1 MNPLVQL
8 REFGQSPWYD
18 YIRRGLISSG
28 ELKAMLDNDGLMG
41 VTSNPSIFEKAIAGS
56 TDYNQSLK
64 QIAADVRS
72 VKDIYETLAVR
83 DIQDA
88 ADLMYSVYEK
98 TKTRDGY
105 VSLEVSPALAY
116 DKDGTIEEALRLH
129 KAVSRENVMIK
140 VPATPEGI
148 PAIDYL
154 LSQGINVNVT
164 LLFTVQAYEQVAWAY
179 ISGLEKLAAKGR
191 DISKVASVASFFI
204 SRIDSLI
211 DSQLEAKLK
220 ESSKPR
226 ERATLQS
233 LFGKIAIANAKIVYT
248 SFQKIFSSPRFLA
261 LKEKGAK
268 VQRLLWASTGTK
280 NPKYPDTYYV
290 EELIG
295 PDTVNTMPSA
305 TFTAFRDHGRGRPSL
320 LEGVDEARET
330 MEQLAECG
338 ISIEQSGQKLLKD
351 GAKIFVD
358 SFDQLMSVINRKRE
372 ELLGAKLDKQTYA
385 LGGWDKNVQNKLKEL
400 RDQNFIRRLWAK
412 DAALWHSDAAH
423 QKVIRN
429 ALGWL
434 NVAEDQLEAIT
445 RIKGAAESIRKAGFK
460 HALLLGMG
468 GSSLCP
474 EVCAMTWGRLSGYPE
489 LLVLDSTVPAQVRR
503 FEKKVDL
510 AKTLCIVSSKS
521 GSTTEPIVFYQYFYD
536 RMREVKGNKAG
547 DNFIAITDPG
557 SLLENLARE
566 SGFRD
571 ILPGVPEI
579 GGRYSALSNFGIIP
593 AAIMGIDVEHL
604 LYRAERMR
612 HSCDSCVPPTDNP
625 GMVLGVTIG
634 ELAKQGRDK
643 LTFITSPAI
652 SNLGAWLEQ
661 LLAESTGKEG
671 KGIIPVDDEPVGSPD
686 VYGSDRLFA
695 YIRYTAKPD
704 AGQDEK
710 VTALEKA
717 GHPVVRI
724 EFTEFDNLGEEFFR
738 WEIATAVAGALIG
751 INAFDQPNVQESKDF
766 TKAYLEEYK
775 KNGRLPQPNAFLDG
789 NGGIRVYCDEANARA
804 LATAGTSSLDSAL
817 AAHLG
822 RVKAGDYVAFNAYLE
837 RNDATYQALQGMRLS
852 VRDKKRVATTLG
864 YGPRFLHSTG
874 QLHKGGP
881 NSGVFIQVTA
891 DDAEDLKIPDEPFT
905 FGILKDAQALGDFR
919 CLSQRS
925 RRAIRVHLG
934 ADVDAGLKKL
944 QQAIQKAL

>member
-8 REFGQSPWYD
+8 RELGQSPWYD

-28 ELKAMLDNDGLMG
+28 ELKALIDNDGLMG

-56 TDYNQSLK
+56 TDYNPSLR
-64 QIAADVRS
+64 QIAQDVRG
-72 VKDIYETLAVR
+72 VKEIYETLAVR

-88 ADLMYSVYEK
+88 ADLMYPVYEK
-98 TKTRDGY
+98 TGTRDGY

-116 DKDGTIEEALRLH
+116 DREGTIEEALRLH
-129 KAVSRENVMIK
+129 KAVGRENVMIK

-164 LLFTVQAYEQVAWAY
+164 LLFSVQAYEQVAWAY

-191 DISKVASVASFFI
+191 DVSKVASVASFFI
-204 SRIDSLI
+204 SRIDSLVDALI
-211 DSQLEAKLK
+211 EARIK
-220 ESSKPR
+220 ESTRPR
-226 ERATLQS
+226 EKATLQS
-233 LFGKIAIANAKIVYT
+233 LTGKIAIANAKIAYQ
-248 SFQKIFSSPRFLA
+248 SFLKIFSSPRFLA

-295 PDTVNTMPSA
+295 PDTVDTMPSA
-305 TFTAFRDHGRGRPSL
+305 TFNAFRDHGKVRPAL

-330 MEQLAECG
+330 MAALAECG
-338 ISIEQSGQKLLKD
+338 ISIEEAAQKLLKD

-358 SFDQLMSVINRKRE
+358 AFDQLMSVIHRKRE
-372 ELLGAKLDKQTYA
+372 ELLGAKLDRQTFS
-385 LGGWDKNVQNKLKEL
+385 LGAADKNVQARLKEL
-400 RDQNFIRRLWAK
+400 REQGFIRRLWAK
-412 DAALWHSDAAH
+412 EPGLWHQDPAH
-423 QKVIRN
+423 QKIIRN

-434 NVAEDQLEAIT
+434 HVAGDQLEQMDRIRGVAEDA
-445 RIKGAAESIRKAGFK
+445 RKAGFQ
-460 HALLLGMG
+460 HVLLLGMG
-468 GSSLCP
+468 GSSLAP
-474 EVCAMTWGRLSGYPE
+474 EVCALTWGRIEGHPE

-521 GSTTEPIVFYQYFYD
+521 GSTTEPIVFYQYFFD
-536 RMREVKGNKAG
+536 RMREIKGKKAG
-547 DNFIAITDPG
+547 DHFIAITDPG

-593 AAIMGIDVEHL
+593 AALMGIDVEHL

-612 HSCDSCVPPTDNP
+612 HSCDSCVPPADNP
-625 GMVLGVTIG
+625 GMVLGVAIG

-643 LTFITSPAI
+643 LTFVTSPAV
-652 SNLGAWLEQ
+652 SDLGAWLEQ

-671 KGIIPVDDEPVGSPD
+671 KGIIPIDDEALGPPE
-686 VYGSDRLFA
+686 VYGKDRLFA
-695 YIRYTAKPD
+695 YIRFSAKPD

-710 VTALEKA
+710 VAALEKD
-717 GHPVVRI
+717 GHPVIRI
-724 EFTEFDNLGEEFFR
+724 ELTELDNVGEEFFR
-738 WEIATAVAGALIG
+738 WEIATAVAGAILG

-766 TKAYLEEYK
+766 TKAYLEEFK
-775 KNGRLPQPNAFLDG
+775 KNGRLPQSSPFLES
-789 NGGIRVYCDEANARA
+789 GGIRLYADAANAQA
-804 LATAGTSSLDSAL
+804 LEAAGASSLESAL
-817 AAHLG
+817 AAHLA
-822 RVKAGDYVAFNAYLE
+822 RLQPGDYAAFNAYLD
-837 RNDATYQALQGMRLS
+837 RNGATDQVLRAMRLS
-852 VRDKKRVATTLG
+852 VRDRHRVATTLG

-881 NSGVFIQVTA
+881 QSGLFLQITA
-891 DDAEDLKIPDEPFT
+891 DDAEDLKIPDERFT
-905 FGILKDAQALGDFR
+905 FGVLKDAQALGDFQS
-919 CLSQRS
+919 LSQRK
-925 RRAIRVHLG
+925 RRLLRVHLG
-934 ADVDAGLKKL
+934 ADVGAGLKKL
-944 QQAIQKAL
+944 QQALQKAL